1 MAGRTTL
8 GLSTACIPFA
18 YNLARSSACALE
30 EYAVAK
36 QKVPISE
43 RALTQRI
50 NRKLLDNDQVL
61 KSARGSRAEQELGGF
76 YVIDFRHNCI
86 VAKDVALRALGR
98 KLGAL
103 RSYEYLVE
111 D

>member
-1 MAGRTTL
+1 
-8 GLSTACIPFA
+8 
-18 YNLARSSACALE
+18 
-30 EYAVAK
+30 VAK
-36 QKVPISE
+36 QKMPVSE
-43 RALTQRI
+43 RVLIQRI

-76 YVIDFRHNCI
+76 YLIDFRHNCI
-86 VAKDVALRALGR
+86 VAKDVALRVLGR
-98 KLGAL
+98 KLGVL

>member
-1 MAGRTTL
+1 
-8 GLSTACIPFA
+8 
-18 YNLARSSACALE
+18 
-30 EYAVAK
+30 
-36 QKVPISE
+36 
-43 RALTQRI
+43 
-50 NRKLLDNDQVL
+50 VL

-103 RSYEYLVE
+103 HSYEYLVE

>member
-1 MAGRTTL
+1 
-8 GLSTACIPFA
+8 
-18 YNLARSSACALE
+18 
-30 EYAVAK
+30 VAK
-36 QKVPISE
+36 QKVPVSE
-43 RALTQRI
+43 RALIQRI
-50 NRKLLDNDQVL
+50 NRKLLDDDQVV
-61 KSARGSRAEQELGGF
+61 KSARGSRAEQELGAF

-86 VAKDVALRALGR
+86 VKKDVALRALGR

>member
-1 MAGRTTL
+1 MPQTQAELQSLLPARFEDDRNICSRRLRGERRRHVARRDDH
-8 GLSTACIPFA
+8 GHPTA
-18 YNLARSSACALE
+18 N
-30 EYAVAK
+30 
-36 QKVPISE
+36 
-43 RALTQRI
+43 
-50 NRKLLDNDQVL
+50 QV
-61 KSARGSRAEQELGGF
+61 ARGSRAEQELGGF
-76 YVIDFRHNCI
+76 YVIDFRHNSI

>member
-1 MAGRTTL
+1 MSDTNSLCHSINRSVKP
-8 GLSTACIPFA
+8 STASFA
-18 YNLARSSACALE
+18 YNLAGSSARALE
-30 EYAVAK
+30 EHAVAK

-43 RALTQRI
+43 RALIQ
-50 NRKLLDNDQVL
+50 L